1 MRAIWIACLL
11 IALACSFAL
20 PRTFGASG
28 HPAANSNREEAAIRQ
43 VLENQVAAW
52 NRHDLESFMQGY
64 WKSPELTFV
73 AGAKV
78 TRGWQPTLE
87 RYRNVYQA
95 EGREMG
101 KLEFQKL
108 NIDLLSRRSA
118 VVTGQWQLTMSN
130 TKTSD
135 GKQPHGLFTLIFKRM
150 PGGWKIVHD
159 HTSAAE

>member
-1 MRAIWIACLL
+1 MRAIWIASPI
-11 IALACSFAL
+11 IALAFSFAA
-20 PRTFGASG
+20 PTTFGASG
-28 HPAANSNREEAAIRQ
+28 HPTANSNQEEAAIRQ

-101 KLEFQKL
+101 KLEFSDL
-108 NIDLLSRRSA
+108 NVQTLGTDAALAR
-118 VVTGQWQLTMSN
+118 GQFQLTM
-130 TKTSD
+130 SD
-135 GKQPHGLFTLIFKRM
+135 GKQPHGVFTLVLRKFSQ
-150 PGGWKIVHD
+150 GWQIIHD
-159 HTSAAE
+159 HTCAAP

>member
-101 KLEFQKL
+101 KLEFSEL
-108 NIDLLSRRSA
+108 NVQTLGPQAALVR
-118 VVTGQWQLTMSN
+118 GQFQLTMA
-130 TKTSD
+130 D
-135 GKQPHGLFTLIFKRM
+135 GKQPHGVFTLIFRKFSQ
-150 PGGWKIVHD
+150 GWQIIHD
-159 HTSAAE
+159 HTCAAP